1 MDNLSSLSVAACAAL
16 DTCQAPT
23 KNQIAMRSILR
34 EMVKIAG
41 MLKYN

>member
-23 KNQIAMRSILR
+23 KKPDCHAFYFEGKWSKLQ
-34 EMVKIAG
+34 EC
-41 MLKYN
+41 